1 MHVLTLAGFGGT
13 KAIPSPLLSTVRSEL
28 ATYLREHK
36 LPRATLIGHSLGG
49 FLALWLAATEPDL
62 VGAVVVVD
70 SVPFLP
76 ALMKSGAT
84 VETTKAQAEMMRSMI
99 AKSTPE
105 AFAAQNRASLA
116 AMITDPKNIEPIA
129 AMGRTSDPESVATA
143 MYEIMTTDL
152 RPLLRAV
159 RVPTLVL
166 AATDAAGAT
175 SYEAQYSSLKDHR
188 LIVAE
193 HARHFIMLDDP
204 VLFFARVDEVLLQ
217 DAKR

>member
-1 MHVLTLAGFGGT
+1 
-13 KAIPSPLLSTVRSEL
+13 L

-36 LPRATLIGHSLGG
+36 LQKATIIGHSLGG

-70 SVPFLP
+70 AVPFLP

-84 VETTKAQAEMMRSMI
+84 VETTKTQAEMMRSMI

-105 AFAAQNRASLA
+105 VFAAQNRTALA
-116 AMITDPKNIEPIA
+116 AMITDPKNIEFIA
-129 AMGRTSDPESVATA
+129 AMGRSSDPESVATA
-143 MYEIMTTDL
+143 MYEVMTTDL

-159 RVPTLVL
+159 RAPTLVL
-166 AATDAAGAT
+166 AATDAAGAK

-188 LIVAE
+188 LVVAE

-204 VLFFARVDEVLLQ
+204 SLFFARLDEVLVQ
-217 DAKR
+217 DAK